1 MEPRSIAATH
11 GKCMTNSSSN
21 SPVRKTTGHGSGIE
35 QNDRQRTTSER
46 LLPDGGREHPAPG
59 TAVEPNGEDLTC
71 SRCGD
76 HASRVFEGA
85 ENLNLCED
93 CHDDLADWLSN
104 DGRLPIEDQL
114 VNLSDEFRE
123 HGGAAEARMYGDY
136 GFHTVFDPDRSQFG
150 IGESTALHIAFEKAT
165 RELYYDSDRIRH
177 DYGEIT
183 PETVAETTAEQ
194 IDQLLGPDFAGRFVR
209 KLEETLED
217 ADAQYG
223 AFDDPDEPDRGEG
236 IETDGGVAVSEET
249 DGGPDPT
256 VTWHGLNAFQRD
268 CLRAVATL
276 GEPKGLAV
284 KERLETFYGEDV
296 NHGRLYPNLDHLV
309 DEGLVRKGT
318 KDKRTNSYAVTEWGQ
333 TVLDARDDLLQGGV
347 DR

>member
-1 MEPRSIAATH
+1 MEPRSTAATH

-46 LLPDGGREHPAPG
+46 PL
-59 TAVEPNGEDLTC
+59 
-71 SRCGD
+71 
-76 HASRVFEGA
+76 
-85 ENLNLCED
+85 
-93 CHDDLADWLSN
+93 
-104 DGRLPIEDQL
+104 
-114 VNLSDEFRE
+114 
-123 HGGAAEARMYGDY
+123 
-136 GFHTVFDPDRSQFG
+136 
-150 IGESTALHIAFEKAT
+150 
-165 RELYYDSDRIRH
+165 
-177 DYGEIT
+177 
-183 PETVAETTAEQ
+183 
-194 IDQLLGPDFAGRFVR
+194 
-209 KLEETLED
+209 
-217 ADAQYG
+217 
-223 AFDDPDEPDRGEG
+223 
-236 IETDGGVAVSEET
+236 TDGGVAVSDGT
-249 DGGPDPT
+249 DAGPDPT